1 MTHLAEHAAVRAGDA
16 LDSQHRAVG
25 VEALIHG
32 GHAGQIH
39 ILGSNLTVA
48 QHGVQHLL
56 RSHKAALAVADGNG
70 VHLAHLALAEPRAA
84 GGSHTGV
91 HQHTLVTA
99 DGVEGQGGVA
109 GGDGA
114 DIAVGHQTQ
123 LDQSLE
129 AVADA
134 QHQAIALLQQTA
146 HSLGDRR
153 VAARR
158 RRRSRRAA

>member
-1 MTHLAEHAAVRAGDA
+1 M
-16 LDSQHRAVG
+16 
-25 VEALIHG
+25 
-32 GHAGQIH
+32 
-39 ILGSNLTVA
+39 
-48 QHGVQHLL
+48 
-56 RSHKAALAVADGNG
+56 
-70 VHLAHLALAEPRAA
+70 
-84 GGSHTGV
+84 

-153 VAARR
+153 VAEEGGDELGTRR